1 MCNTQVWVCVTGH
14 TYILHRCS
22 HVCECAWR
30 RGENAVT
37 AHAVIVL
44 ERRGRTRPALSEGTL
59 SLVLYASLV
68 TSAISLYIAAHQRLC
83 CHYQRL
89 TWLLEWFIIRQGCRD
104 TSGIIKRWLCCY
116 FHWIFRFISGLSA
129 TQLLKGA
136 SVSPSAFRWNA
147 PLYISMLVVIN
158 VEDLILVVVPR
169 AKLGLHISWLIYL
182 LHLSI
187 CLSLFSWLISKR
199 FSLWGQLPGS
209 RR

>member
-104 TSGIIKRWLCCY
+104 TSGIIKMIVLLFSLDIQIYIRPECNWVIKRSFSFSLSIQVKCS
-116 FHWIFRFISGLSA
+116 FI
-129 TQLLKGA
+129 
-136 SVSPSAFRWNA
+136 
-147 PLYISMLVVIN
+147 YIN
-158 VEDLILVVVPR
+158 V
-169 AKLGLHISWLIYL
+169 SSY
-182 LHLSI
+182 
-187 CLSLFSWLISKR
+187 
-199 FSLWGQLPGS
+199 
-209 RR
+209 